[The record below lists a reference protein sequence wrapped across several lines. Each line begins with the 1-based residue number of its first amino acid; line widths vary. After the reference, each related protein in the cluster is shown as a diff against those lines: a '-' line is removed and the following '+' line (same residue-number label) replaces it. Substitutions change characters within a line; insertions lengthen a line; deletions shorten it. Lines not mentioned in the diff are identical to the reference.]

1 MDRIKQYEPLW
12 DGWYVEEEIGS
23 GGFGAVYKV
32 SKQVGRVKEYA
43 AVKLVR
49 NVIDDKQK
57 IEMKK
62 IGMSDLEISRSLDK
76 RIRKAEDEIIH
87 MSQLKGISEIVS
99 IEDYSI
105 YKLEDQSGYD
115 ILIRMELLTSL
126 DDYLVAHSLRKEEV
140 IQLGIDICTALEY
153 CEQLKIVHKDIKP
166 SNIFVNPRFQKN
178 KYKLG
183 DFGLARRT
191 DRSTVMSISGT
202 ADYISPEVFRMDKAG
217 YGSDIYCLGLMMYTL
232 CNHNRLPFDPPYP
245 EPVDYDDRAESI
257 RLRLRGEELPPP
269 SQDQGRLWKVIQR
282 ACQFDKKDRYQSASE
297 MKRDLLSC
305 MAQEDY
311 SNEETTLD
319 LRDTVAIDSDQ
330 EETFV
335 DFSTRENIGESE
347 DTVLLFDSPKWKQEK
362 EKTMEA
368 EYDPVPEREETGNWQ
383 IEKPGPSG
391 KGFGKIAAGLMGI
404 LALAAIAFFLGRNL
418 GTDKDS
424 KTDTQPKVE
433 VTSEA
438 TEQSA
443 AQEEEA
449 ANAADDRTVDLDNLH
464 VGGSCSLGV
473 YEQDNDTGNGGEMIE
488 WTVLAQEDDSYL
500 LISDKVL
507 DCVAFNKTDEEVTW
521 ETCDLRQWLNEE
533 FYHQAFNDE
542 EREKIK
548 RSTVTADRNPE
559 VDTDP
564 GDDTED
570 YVFALSVPEAKTY
583 FDSKEDRSSKPTVYA
598 VENGVFTNYKED
610 GNARWWLRTPGHN
623 QYVACDVYRA
633 GSLDY
638 DGEKVYDNQLGV
650 RPAMWVTP

>member
-1 MDRIKQYEPLW
+1 MDRIKKYEPLW
-12 DGWYVEEEIGS
+12 DGWYVDEEIGS

-62 IGMSDLEISRSLDK
+62 IGMSDLDISRSLDK

-126 DDYLVAHSLRKEEV
+126 DDYLLEHSLRKEEV
-140 IQLGIDICTALEY
+140 VQLGIDICTALEY

-217 YGSDIYCLGLMMYTL
+217 YTSDIYCLGLMMYTL

-269 SQDQGRLWKVIQR
+269 SQDQGGLWKVIQR
-282 ACQFDKKDRYQSASE
+282 ACQFDKTDRYQSASE
-297 MKRDLLSC
+297 MKRDLLAC
-305 MAQEDY
+305 MVQENYFDDE
-311 SNEETTLD
+311 STLD
-319 LRDTVAIDSDQ
+319 LRDTAAVDSDQ
-330 EETFV
+330 QETFV
-335 DFSTRENIGESE
+335 DFSSRDNLGDSE
-347 DTVLLFDSPKWKQEK
+347 QTVLLFDSPKGKQEK

-368 EYDPVPEREETGNWQ
+368 DYDPVPEKKETRNWQ
-383 IEKPGPSG
+383 LESPDSSR
-391 KGFGKIAAGLMGI
+391 KGFGKIVAGLIGI
-404 LALAAIAFFLGRNL
+404 LALAAIAFIIGRNL
-418 GTDKDS
+418 GTDKNS

-433 VTSEA
+433 ETSET
-438 TEQSA
+438 TEQSVA
-443 AQEEEA
+443 EEEEA
-449 ANAADDRTVDLDNLH
+449 ANVADDRVPDLDNLH
-464 VGGSCSLGV
+464 VGGSCSLGA
-473 YEQDNDTGNGGEMIE
+473 YEQDNDTGNGEELIQ
-488 WTVLAQEDDSYL
+488 WKVLDQEGDSYL

-507 DCVAFNKTDEEVTW
+507 DCVAFNKMDEEVTW

-533 FYHQAFNDE
+533 FYLQAFNDE

-548 RSTVTADRNPE
+548 RSTVTAHRNPE
-559 VDTDP
+559 FDTDP
-564 GDDTED
+564 GNDTED
-570 YVFALSVPEAKTY
+570 YVFTLSIPEAKTY
-583 FDSKEDRSSKPTVYA
+583 FDSKEDRNCKPTVYA
-598 VENGVFTNYKED
+598 VENGVFTNYNED

-623 QYVACDVYRA
+623 QYVASDVYRA

-638 DGEKVYDNQLGV
+638 EGEKVYDNQLGV

>member
-1 MDRIKQYEPLW
+1 MDRIKKYEPLW

-126 DDYLVAHSLRKEEV
+126 DDYLIEHSLRKEEV
-140 IQLGIDICTALEY
+140 LQLGIDICTALEY

-217 YGSDIYCLGLMMYTL
+217 YTTDIYCLGLMMYTL

-269 SQDQGRLWKVIQR
+269 SQDQGQLWKVIQK
-282 ACQFDKKDRYQSASE
+282 ACQFDKIDRYQSASE
-297 MKRDLLSC
+297 MKRDLLAC
-305 MAQEDY
+305 MTQEDY
-311 SNEETTLD
+311 SDGEATLD
-319 LRDTVAIDSDQ
+319 LSDTVAIDSDQ
-330 EETFV
+330 QETFV
-335 DFSTRENIGESE
+335 DFSSRENLRESE
-347 DTVLLFDSPKWKQEK
+347 ETVLLFDSPKWKQEK
-362 EKTMEA
+362 EKTVEA
-368 EYDPVPEREETGNWQ
+368 DYAPVSEKKETGNWQ
-383 IEKPGPSG
+383 LEPPGSSR
-391 KGFGKIAAGLMGI
+391 KGFGKIAIGLIGI
-404 LALAAIAFFLGRNL
+404 LLLAAIAFLMGRNL
-418 GTDKDS
+418 GTDKAS
-424 KTDTQPKVE
+424 KTDPQPKAE
-433 VTSEA
+433 ATSET
-438 TEQSA
+438 TEQSVV
-443 AQEEEA
+443 EEDTA
-449 ANAADDRTVDLDNLH
+449 SSSDDRVVNLDDLY
-464 VGGSCSLGV
+464 VGGRCSLGV
-473 YEQDNDTGNGGEMIE
+473 YEQDNDTGNGEEMIE
-488 WTVLAQEDDSYL
+488 WKVLAQEDDSYL

-507 DCVAFNKTDEEVTW
+507 DCVAYNKLDEEVDW

-542 EREKIK
+542 ERAKIK
-548 RSTVTADRNPE
+548 RSRVTADRNPE
-559 VDTDP
+559 NDTDP
-564 GDDTED
+564 GNDTED

-583 FDSKEDRSSKPTVYA
+583 FDSKEERCCKPTVYA
-598 VENGVFTNYKED
+598 VENGVFTNYNED

-623 QYVACDVYRA
+623 RYVVCDVYRA